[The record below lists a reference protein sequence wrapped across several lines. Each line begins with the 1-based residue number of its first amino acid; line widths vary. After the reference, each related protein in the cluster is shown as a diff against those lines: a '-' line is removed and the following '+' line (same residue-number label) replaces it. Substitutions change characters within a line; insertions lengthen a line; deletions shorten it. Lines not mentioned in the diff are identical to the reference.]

1 MDEVLVIG
9 SGPSGLATAA
19 ELRARGVPVT
29 VLERGQRPAAA
40 WAGRYD
46 GLRFNTSRWWS
57 ALPGAPFPR
66 EFGWFATRDQ
76 YVDYLD
82 AYAAR
87 HHVPIRTGVT
97 VRRID
102 PGEGGWRVDT
112 DTGTLA
118 ARDVVVATGL
128 ANRPVLPAWATD
140 SPFGGTVEH
149 AADYR
154 NPDRYRGH
162 RVLVVGPG
170 SSGMEIAHELA
181 VGGAR
186 EVLLAVRTPPSLML
200 RSVGGLPTD
209 LPVPLFFRMPTPLV
223 DAMLARMQQLTIGDL
238 TAYGL
243 PAAPEGAIAALMAR
257 GAGTAI
263 VDRET
268 IEAIRHGA
276 IRVVPAV
283 EGLDGSGA
291 RLVDGNRV
299 EVDDVLLATGYST
312 ALDRMVGHLGVLD
325 DRGLP
330 LVADGGEAAPG
341 LRFVGYVYRP
351 GLTGYVGKLA
361 RRVARDVARQRKQ
374 RSPQERREAAPAG

>member
-19 ELRARGVPVT
+19 ELRRRGIPVL
-29 VLERGQRPAAA
+29 VLERGHRTAAA

-57 ALPGAPFPR
+57 SLPGAPFPR
-66 EFGWFATRDQ
+66 EYGWFPTRDQ
-76 YVDYLD
+76 YVDYLE
-82 AYAAR
+82 AYTAG
-87 HHVPIRTGVT
+87 HHVEVRTGVS
-97 VRRID
+97 VERID
-102 PGEGGWRVDT
+102 PGDRGWRLST
-112 DTGTLA
+112 DAGPLE
-118 ARDVVVATGL
+118 ARDVVVATGV
-128 ANRPVLPAWATD
+128 ANRPVLPAWAVG

-149 AADYR
+149 SAAYR
-154 NPDRYRGH
+154 NPGRYQGH

-186 EVLLAVRTPPSLML
+186 EVLLAVRTPPSLLL
-200 RSVGGLPTD
+200 RARGGVPTD
-209 LPVPLFFRMPTPLV
+209 LPVPLLFRMPVPLV
-223 DAMLARMQQLTIGDL
+223 DAMLARMQRQTIGDL
-238 TAYGL
+238 TSYGL
-243 PAAPEGAIAALMAR
+243 PMAAEGAISGLLTR
-257 GAGTAI
+257 GVGPSVVDMGTI
-263 VDRET
+263 D
-268 IEAIRHGA
+268 AIRDGS

-283 EGLDGSGA
+283 EALDATGACLADGL
-291 RLVDGNRV
+291 RV
-299 EVDDVLLATGYST
+299 EVDDIVLATGYST
-312 ALDRMVGHLGVLD
+312 GLDRMVGHLGVVD

-361 RRVARDVARQRKQ
+361 RRVARDVARQRNPHRQ
-374 RSPQERREAAPAG
+374 RAFADAA